1 MRRSASIL
9 FLSSVV
15 LTSVVLTSMFL
26 ISRAACSETPADSPK
41 PVITSP
47 IDESQLVT
55 LTGNTTSAAL
65 RVQND
70 RGPVADNLIFDHL
83 LLTLKRA
90 PETEARL
97 EKLIDAMHKQDSPE
111 FHRWLTAQ
119 QLGERFGLAPQDRQ
133 TIQRWLELHGF
144 SVNRVYQNGFVIDFA
159 GTAAQIREAFH
170 TEIHNLVLPNGEKHI
185 ANMSDPQIPAALA
198 PAVEGVASLHDFF
211 PRPHAIQL
219 GPVSYD
225 AATQKWH
232 PHFNVKYQ
240 GQTFH
245 TVSPYDFDT
254 IYNVLPL
261 WNRGFTGKGVTI
273 ALVEDSN
280 LAHESDWRQFRYTF
294 DLNGFK
300 DGSFKQIYP
309 NCTNPGQN
317 GDEIEAALDVEWA
330 SVAAPDANIELS
342 ACAPSRSVSGLDL
355 AILNLL
361 ELEPPDIISDSY
373 GLCETITGQT
383 EIALENR
390 EAQTATALGVTFFIA
405 QGDTGADECSPVE
418 GFTSHYG
425 INSGDNTASAYA
437 VDVGGTDFMA
447 QYNQDVNGIPLSDYW
462 SAKNNPQTKASALSY
477 IPEIP
482 WNDGCTSQLIYSDP
496 ALAEGIYTQSYG
508 PSGFCNTKLGREF
521 KYSVSG
527 SGGPSTCFTG
537 KPSIRGVVSGTCQGN
552 PKPSWQT
559 GVPGIPNDG
568 LRDQPD
574 LSLFAADGVWG
585 SFLVECMSDENE
597 GGAPCTARNDAL
609 LLGGGGTS
617 FASPA
622 MAGIQALIDQKYGKQ
637 GDANYVYYV
646 LAANQFTKQGT
657 KACNASQT
665 SGKLPAA
672 SCIFNDVTLGDM
684 DIPCGQDWR
693 KMSYDC
699 YGNASQIIGELST
712 STSASEPAYPATV
725 GYDLA
730 TGLGS
735 VNATTLFDAWPS
747 GRIETRNLELSKLE
761 LSKLELSNLSYQ
773 TWSYRATTSNG
784 RIISLSSCSRMW
796 QCHTYRP
803 VNPSNRIM
811 IRVTI
816 PGSARTVSFH
826 PDSLASGGTAGAVYL
841 TSFFTQ

>member
-1 MRRSASIL
+1 MRRSASIF
-9 FLSSVV
+9 FLGAIVFSSV
-15 LTSVVLTSMFL
+15 
-26 ISRAACSETPADSPK
+26 AACAEGLADTPK
-41 PVITSP
+41 PIITGP

-55 LTGNTTSAAL
+55 LTGNTTPAAL

-70 RGPVADNLIFDHL
+70 RGPVADNLAFDHL

-97 EKLIDAMHKQDSPE
+97 EKLIDTMHHQDSPE
-111 FHRWLTAQ
+111 YHHWLTPR
-119 QLGERFGLAPQDRQ
+119 QLGERFGLASQDLE
-133 TIQRWLELHGF
+133 TIQRWLEAHGF
-144 SVNRVYQNGFVIDFA
+144 SINRVYQNGLVIDFA
-159 GTAAQIREAFH
+159 GTAAQIRETFH
-170 TEIHNLVLPNGEKHI
+170 TEIHNLVLPNGEKHT
-185 ANMSDPQIPAALA
+185 ANMRDPQIPAALA
-198 PAVEGVASLHDFF
+198 PAIEGVASLHDFF
-211 PRPHAIQL
+211 PKSHAVQL

-225 AATQKWH
+225 LATHTWH

-245 TVSPYDFDT
+245 TVSPYDFAT

-261 WNRGFTGKGVTI
+261 WQRGFTGKGVTI

-280 LAHESDWRQFRYTF
+280 LLHPSDWYSFRNTF
-294 DLNGFK
+294 GLNGFK
-300 DGSFKQIYP
+300 DGKFKQIHP
-309 NCTNPGQN
+309 NCPNPGQN

-330 SVAAPDANIELS
+330 SASAPDANIELS
-342 ACAPSRSVSGLDL
+342 ACPNSKTVSGLDL

-361 ELEPPDIISDSY
+361 DLEPPDIISDSY

-390 EAQTATALGVTFFIA
+390 EAQIATALGTTFFIA
-405 QGDTGADECSPVE
+405 QGDTGADECAPVE
-418 GFTSHYG
+418 STPYSKLG

-447 QYNQDVNGIPLSDYW
+447 QYNADVNGIPVSDYW
-462 SAKNNPQTKASALSY
+462 SATNDPVTKASALSY

-496 ALAEGIYTQSYG
+496 VFGGYTQSYG
-508 PSGFCNTKLGREF
+508 PTGFCNTKLGREF
-521 KYSVSG
+521 KFAVSG

-537 KPSIRGVVSGTCQGN
+537 KPSIPGVVSGTCQGN

-574 LSLFAADGVWG
+574 LSLFAANGVWG
-585 SFLVECMSDENE
+585 SFLVECMSDPNQF
-597 GGAPCTARNDAL
+597 GAPCTAKNDAL
-609 LLGGGGTS
+609 LEGGGGTS

-637 GDANYVYYV
+637 GNANYVYYA
-646 LAANQFTKQGT
+646 LAASQFTKQGA
-657 KACNASQT
+657 KACDASQT
-665 SGKLPAA
+665 TGKLPAA

-684 DIPCGQDWR
+684 VVPCGQNS
-693 KMSYDC
+693 KGVSYDC
-699 YGNASQIIGELST
+699 YGDGSKIIGELST
-712 STSASEPAYPATV
+712 STSAGEPAYPATV

-735 VNATTLFDAWPS
+735 VNATRLFDAWPA
-747 GRIETRNLELSKLE
+747 G
-761 LSKLELSNLSYQ
+761 
-773 TWSYRATTSNG
+773 
-784 RIISLSSCSRMW
+784 
-796 QCHTYRP
+796 
-803 VNPSNRIM
+803 NP
-811 IRVTI
+811 
-816 PGSARTVSFH
+816 
-826 PDSLASGGTAGAVYL
+826 
-841 TSFFTQ
+841 

>member
-1 MRRSASIL
+1 MMRQTGGCAVGEISTRSRFLSRAIFSASKGGITPICSPSSPITRTSRARMRSFMRIKRLSIPSSVCLSYRLNLTGKMLTKYSMVLPRVPLAHVLASCPHLSKAASIAGLHPVVPPSFVRGPPIPHCPEVLAMRRSASIL

-111 FHRWLTAQ
+111 F
-119 QLGERFGLAPQDRQ
+119 
-133 TIQRWLELHGF
+133 QRWLELHGF

-390 EAQTATALGVTFFIA
+390 AAQTATALGVTFFIA

-496 ALAEGIYTQSYG
+496 AL
-508 PSGFCNTKLGREF
+508 
-521 KYSVSG
+521 
-527 SGGPSTCFTG
+527 
-537 KPSIRGVVSGTCQGN
+537 
-552 PKPSWQT
+552 
-559 GVPGIPNDG
+559 
-568 LRDQPD
+568 
-574 LSLFAADGVWG
+574 
-585 SFLVECMSDENE
+585 
-597 GGAPCTARNDAL
+597 
-609 LLGGGGTS
+609 
-617 FASPA
+617 
-622 MAGIQALIDQKYGKQ
+622 
-637 GDANYVYYV
+637 
-646 LAANQFTKQGT
+646 
-657 KACNASQT
+657 
-665 SGKLPAA
+665 
-672 SCIFNDVTLGDM
+672 
-684 DIPCGQDWR
+684 
-693 KMSYDC
+693 
-699 YGNASQIIGELST
+699 
-712 STSASEPAYPATV
+712 
-725 GYDLA
+725 
-730 TGLGS
+730 
-735 VNATTLFDAWPS
+735 
-747 GRIETRNLELSKLE
+747 
-761 LSKLELSNLSYQ
+761 
-773 TWSYRATTSNG
+773 
-784 RIISLSSCSRMW
+784 
-796 QCHTYRP
+796 
-803 VNPSNRIM
+803 
-811 IRVTI
+811 
-816 PGSARTVSFH
+816 
-826 PDSLASGGTAGAVYL
+826 
-841 TSFFTQ
+841 

>member
-1 MRRSASIL
+1 M
-9 FLSSVV
+9 
-15 LTSVVLTSMFL
+15 
-26 ISRAACSETPADSPK
+26 
-41 PVITSP
+41 TSP

-55 LTGNTTSAAL
+55 LTGNTTPAAL

-70 RGPVADNLIFDHL
+70 RGPVADNLAFDHL
-83 LLTLKRA
+83 LLTLKPA

-97 EKLIDAMHKQDSPE
+97 EKLIDAMHHRDSPE
-111 FHRWLTAQ
+111 FHHWLTPR
-119 QLGERFGLAPQDRQ
+119 QLGERFGLAPQDRA
-133 TIQRWLELHGF
+133 TIQRWLESHGF
-144 SVNRVYQNGFVIDFA
+144 SVNRVYLNGLVIDFA

-185 ANMSDPQIPAALA
+185 ANMRDPQIPAALA
-198 PAVEGVASLHDFF
+198 PAIEGIASLHDFF
-211 PRPHAIQL
+211 PKSHAIQL

-225 AATQKWH
+225 PATNKWQPHFH
-232 PHFNVKYQ
+232 PHFDVKDQ
-240 GQTFH
+240 GQTFY
-245 TVSPYDFDT
+245 TVSPYDFAT
-254 IYNVLPL
+254 IYNLLPL
-261 WNRGFTGKGVTI
+261 WKRGFTGKGVTI

-280 LAHESDWRQFRYTF
+280 LAHESDWFAFRKTF
-294 DLNGFK
+294 GLKGFT
-300 DGSFKQIYP
+300 DGNFKQIYP
-309 NCTNPGQN
+309 GCKNPGQN

-330 SVAAPDANIELS
+330 SASAPDANIELS
-342 ACAPSRSVSGLDL
+342 ACGNAHGVFGLDL

-361 ELEPPDIISDSY
+361 DLEPPDIISDSY

-390 EAQTATALGVTFFIA
+390 EAQIATALGTTFFIA

-418 GFTSHYG
+418 GFLSHLG

-462 SAKNNPQTKASALSY
+462 SATNDPQTKASALSY

-482 WNDGCTSQLIYSDP
+482 WNDGCTSELIYSDP
-496 ALAEGIYTQSYG
+496 VFGSYTQSYG
-508 PSGFCNTKLGREF
+508 PTGFCNSKLGRHF

-537 KPSIRGVVSGTCQGN
+537 VPSIPGVVSGTCQGN
-552 PKPSWQT
+552 PKPAWQT

-597 GGAPCTARNDAL
+597 GGAPCTAKNDAL
-609 LLGGGGTS
+609 LEGGGGTS

-622 MAGIQALIDQKYGKQ
+622 MAGIQALINQKYGKQ
-637 GDANYVYYV
+637 GNANYVYYA
-646 LAANQFTKQGT
+646 LAAKQFTKQGA
-657 KACNASQT
+657 KACNASPT
-665 SGKLPAA
+665 TAKLPAA

-684 DIPCGQDWR
+684 DIPCGQSWAGV
-693 KMSYDC
+693 SYDC
-699 YGNASQIIGELST
+699 YGNGSKIIGELST

-735 VNATTLFDAWPS
+735 VNATRLFDEWPNS
-747 GRIETRNLELSKLE
+747 NVSNNDGVTSKE
-761 LSKLELSNLSYQ
+761 KQ
-773 TWSYRATTSNG
+773 
-784 RIISLSSCSRMW
+784 
-796 QCHTYRP
+796 
-803 VNPSNRIM
+803 
-811 IRVTI
+811 
-816 PGSARTVSFH
+816 
-826 PDSLASGGTAGAVYL
+826 
-841 TSFFTQ
+841 

>member
-9 FLSSVV
+9 FLGAIVCFSV
-15 LTSVVLTSMFL
+15 
-26 ISRAACSETPADSPK
+26 AACAEGLAERAK
-41 PVITSP
+41 PVITGP
-47 IDESQLVT
+47 IDESQLIT
-55 LTGNTTSAAL
+55 LTGNTTPAAL
-65 RVQND
+65 HVQND
-70 RGPVADNLIFDHL
+70 RGPVADNLAFDHL

-97 EKLIDAMHKQDSPE
+97 EKLIDAMHHQDSPE
-111 FHRWLTAQ
+111 YHRWLTAK
-119 QLGERFGLAPQDRQ
+119 QLGERFGLASQDLE
-133 TIQRWLELHGF
+133 TIQRWLEAHGF
-144 SVNRVYQNGFVIDFA
+144 SINRVYQNGLVIDFA
-159 GTAAQIREAFH
+159 GTAAQIRETFH

-185 ANMSDPQIPAALA
+185 ANMRDPQIPAALA
-198 PAVEGVASLHDFF
+198 PAIEGVASLHDFF
-211 PRPHAIQL
+211 PKSHAIQL

-225 AATQKWH
+225 PTTHAWH

-245 TVSPYDFDT
+245 TVSPYDFAT

-261 WNRGFTGKGVTI
+261 WRRGFTGKGVTI

-280 LAHESDWRQFRYTF
+280 LLHASDWSAFRDVF
-294 DLNGFK
+294 GLKDFK
-300 DGSFKQIYP
+300 DGNFKQIYP
-309 NCTNPGQN
+309 NCPNPGQN

-330 SVAAPDANIELS
+330 SASAPDANIELS
-342 ACAPSRSVSGLDL
+342 ACPNSKTVSGLDL

-361 ELEPPDIISDSY
+361 DLEPPDIISDSY

-390 EAQTATALGVTFFIA
+390 EAQIATALGTTFFIA
-405 QGDTGADECSPVE
+405 QGDTGADECAPVE
-418 GFTSHYG
+418 STAYSKLG

-447 QYNQDVNGIPLSDYW
+447 QYNSDVNGIPVSDYW
-462 SAKNNPQTKASALSY
+462 SATNDPGTKASALSY

-496 ALAEGIYTQSYG
+496 VFGGYTQSYG
-508 PSGFCNTKLGREF
+508 PTGFCNTKLGREF
-521 KYSVSG
+521 KYAVSG

-537 KPSIRGVVSGTCQGN
+537 KPSIPGVVSGTCHGN

-574 LSLFAADGVWG
+574 LSLFAANGVWG
-585 SFLVECMSDENE
+585 SFLVECMSDPNQF
-597 GGAPCTARNDAL
+597 GAPCTAQNDAL
-609 LLGGGGTS
+609 LEGGGGTS

-637 GDANYVYYV
+637 GNANYVYYA
-646 LAANQFTKQGT
+646 LAASQFTKQGA
-657 KACNASQT
+657 KACDASQT
-665 SGKLPAA
+665 TGRLPAA

-684 DIPCGQDWR
+684 VIPCGQNS
-693 KMSYDC
+693 KGVSYDC
-699 YGNASQIIGELST
+699 YGDGSKIIGELST

-735 VNATTLFDAWPS
+735 VNATKLFDAWPH
-747 GRIETRNLELSKLE
+747 G
-761 LSKLELSNLSYQ
+761 
-773 TWSYRATTSNG
+773 
-784 RIISLSSCSRMW
+784 
-796 QCHTYRP
+796 
-803 VNPSNRIM
+803 NP
-811 IRVTI
+811 
-816 PGSARTVSFH
+816 
-826 PDSLASGGTAGAVYL
+826 
-841 TSFFTQ
+841 

>member
-1 MRRSASIL
+1 MRRYASIL

-15 LTSVVLTSMFL
+15 LCSV
-26 ISRAACSETPADSPK
+26 AAFAQAPRPL
-41 PVITSP
+41 ITSP

-55 LTGNTTSAAL
+55 LAGNTTAAAL
-65 RVQND
+65 RASND
-70 RGPVADNLIFDHL
+70 RGPVADGLAFDHL
-83 LLTLKRA
+83 LLTLKPA

-97 EKLIDAMHKQDSPE
+97 EKLIDEMHHRDSPN

-119 QLGERFGLAPQDRQ
+119 QLGERFGLAPQDRA
-133 TIQRWLELHGF
+133 TIQRWLEAHGF
-144 SVNRVYQNGFVIDFA
+144 SINRVYQNGLAIDFA

-170 TEIHNLVLPNGEKHI
+170 TEVHNLVLPNGEKHI
-185 ANMSDPQIPAALA
+185 ANMRDPQIPAALA
-198 PAVEGVASLHDFF
+198 PAIEGIASLHDFF
-211 PRPHAIQL
+211 PKPHVIQL
-219 GPVSYD
+219 GQVSYD
-225 AATQKWH
+225 SATREWH
-232 PHFNVKYQ
+232 PRFNVKYQ

-245 TVSPYDFDT
+245 TVSPYDFDI

-261 WNRGFTGKGVTI
+261 WQRGFTGKGVTI
-273 ALVEDSN
+273 AVVEDSN
-280 LAHESDWRQFRYTF
+280 LAHESDWDAFRNVF
-294 DLNGFK
+294 GLKDFK
-300 DGSFKQIYP
+300 DGNFKQIYP
-309 NCTNPGQN
+309 NCKNPGQN

-342 ACAPSRSVSGLDL
+342 ACGNSHGVFGLDL

-361 ELEPPDIISDSY
+361 DLEPPDIISDSY
-373 GLCETITGQT
+373 GLCETISGQT

-390 EAQTATALGVTFFIA
+390 EAQIATALGVTFFIA
-405 QGDTGADECSPVE
+405 QGDTGADECSPIE
-418 GFTSHYG
+418 GFLSHLG

-447 QYNQDVNGIPLSDYW
+447 QYNADVYGIPVSDYW
-462 SAKNNPQTKASALSY
+462 SAKNDPETKASALSY

-482 WNDGCTSQLIYSDP
+482 WNDGCTSELIYSDP
-496 ALAEGIYTQSYG
+496 VFASGIYTQSYG

-537 KPSIRGVVSGTCQGN
+537 KPSIPGVVSGTCQGN

-574 LSLFAADGVWG
+574 LSLFAAGGVWG
-585 SFLVECMSDENE
+585 SFLVECMSDKNQ
-597 GGAPCTARNDAL
+597 GGVPCTAQNDAL
-609 LLGGGGTS
+609 LEGGGGTS

-637 GDANYVYYV
+637 GNANYVFYA
-646 LAANQFTKQGT
+646 LAASQFTKQGA

-665 SGKLPAA
+665 TGKLPAA

-684 DIPCGQDWR
+684 DIPCGQSS
-693 KMSYDC
+693 KLFSYDC
-699 YGNASQIIGELST
+699 YGNGTKIIGELST

-735 VNATTLFDAWPS
+735 VNATRLFDAWP
-747 GRIETRNLELSKLE
+747 
-761 LSKLELSNLSYQ
+761 
-773 TWSYRATTSNG
+773 NG
-784 RIISLSSCSRMW
+784 N
-796 QCHTYRP
+796 Q
-803 VNPSNRIM
+803 
-811 IRVTI
+811 
-816 PGSARTVSFH
+816 
-826 PDSLASGGTAGAVYL
+826 
-841 TSFFTQ
+841 